1 MDAFR
6 VLGLERRLA
15 LSEEAL
21 RSAYDEGCREAHPD
35 AGGDSGQFQALGTA
49 FRLLLSPGQRL
60 SHWLELEGEAQ
71 EGAGE
76 LPAALLS
83 LFGILGALFKKTDEV
98 VVRRE
103 QARSRLAQ
111 SLAERDALL
120 AVEELEEGGAAIAAL
135 RSEYESRFSRFER
148 EGAASCREE
157 AAEAARALRFL
168 EKWQGQLRERFVRLA
183 G

>member
-1 MDAFR
+1 MDAFG

-15 LSEEAL
+15 ISEEAL
-21 RSAYDEGCREAHPD
+21 RTAYDKGCREAHPD
-35 AGGDSGQFQALGTA
+35 AGGDPGEFQTLGTA

-60 SHWLELEGEAQ
+60 SHWLELEGEAMK
-71 EGAGE
+71 GAGE
-76 LPAALLS
+76 LPEVLLS
-83 LFGILGALFKKTDEV
+83 LFGNLGAVFKKADELV
-98 VVRRE
+98 ARRE

-111 SLAERDALL
+111 SLAERDALA
-120 AVEELEEGGAAIAAL
+120 AVKELEEGGAAITAL
-135 RSEYESRFSRFER
+135 RSEYESRFLRFDR